1 MPSILETFVL
11 LFESDASR
19 LERGLDE
26 ANRKTNAL
34 ERNLFQTDKVAERL
48 GDSFVG
54 ALKNLGGLAAG
65 AFAFGM
71 VAQSITQTADAVDR
85 LNDRAEAL
93 DVPVDELDAWGRAA
107 LMSGGTTDGF
117 ADSLA
122 RFNEG
127 IVALATTGKGRFA
140 PFAKEMGLSMADIQ
154 RAAKDPLFAL
164 QQMADRF
171 QSLSRT
177 EAAGLGAKLG
187 LDQGTINLLSRGRA
201 GMEELI
207 EQQRAFGVVTEEQA
221 QSAAEFNDRMDEW
234 RAQFGTIKRDIVTTV
249 LPPLT
254 DFFRMLTRLVGWMRD
269 NQAFTVTFF
278 SVLAAVLVATYAPA
292 AWAAATATWALV
304 APYVAVGVAVLAVAA
319 AIALVSEDLYNFG
332 QGHDSVTGRMAERW
346 PIIGDAIRGAGGWL
360 AWFMALAVANLGFIA
375 DLVTDGPEAAFKR
388 LRTALVSLAVD
399 FSGKFPALSGV
410 FTVFAGTIT
419 EQINLVVA
427 AWDWFMGRLDAG
439 LKLWDRL
446 NSFSF
451 FGGANP
457 LFGPATQGGTM
468 TNPNVD
474 RGAIER
480 GSAIIAATR
489 TPLAAQTSNSI
500 VNQGART
507 RTTNVQT
514 GPITVQTQAADGQQV
529 AAVLGSTLSQQLKS
543 AIDDTDDAVLA

>member
-1 MPSILETFVL
+1 VASVLETFYF
-11 LFESDASR
+11 LFESDASK

-26 ANRKTNAL
+26 ANRKTDKL
-34 ERNLFQTDKVAERL
+34 ERNLEGV
-48 GDSFVG
+48 DSAGAAVG
-54 ALKNLGGLAAG
+54 GTLLRIASAAG
-65 AFAFGM
+65 AALGGMLAFGAI
-71 VAQSITQTADAVDR
+71 AQTITQTADAVDR

-93 DVPVDELDAWGRAA
+93 AIPVDQLDAWGRAA

-171 QSLSRT
+171 QGLSRT

-221 QSAAEFNDRMDEW
+221 AKAAEFNDRMDEW
-234 RAQFGTIKRDIVTTV
+234 NAQFGTLKREIVTTV

-254 DFFRMLTRLVGWMRD
+254 DFLRMLTRLVGWMTD
-269 NQAFTVTFF
+269 NQGVVLTFF
-278 SVLAAVLVATYAPA
+278 SVLATVLVATYAPA

-304 APYVAVGVAVLAVAA
+304 APYVLVGAAILLAAA
-319 AIALVSEDLYNFG
+319 AIAIISEDLYNFG
-332 QGHDSVTGRMAERW
+332 QGHDSVTGRLAERW
-346 PIIGDAIRGAGGWL
+346 PIIGDAIRGVGQSITWL
-360 AWFMALAVANLGFIA
+360 VAMATAWFGFLVDVVTKGPKKAFQSLRESLRGLIA
-375 DLVTDGPEAAFKR
+375 DIESRFQKIGIAMQIGLKNGEIAIK
-388 LRTALVSLAVD
+388 SLGAV
-399 FSGKFPALSGV
+399 
-410 FTVFAGTIT
+410 
-419 EQINLVVA
+419 
-427 AWDWFMGRLDAG
+427 WDWLVGKIEAG
-439 LKLWDRL
+439 LKLWDRI

-457 LFGPATQGGTM
+457 VFGPATQGGTM

-489 TPLAAQTSNSI
+489 TPLAAQTSSSI

-507 RTTNVQT
+507 RTTNVQI
-514 GPITVQTQAADGQQV
+514 GPVAVQTQAADGQQV